1 MNRARLLAAATVAGT
16 LITGT
21 VTGLAPGAGAA
32 LGYTASAAATGVR
45 ISETVPGSPGA
56 ETLIDGGSPVSQA
69 LLAAG
74 GTSTAFASD
83 PYPGPVAAAFPGQLR
98 GLAPQLPAVPDYPYY
113 VSASYPT
120 NPTPDAVASPGGVLT
135 ATAGPS
141 EVRARAA
148 SGRTAS
154 GMSAARLEARTEV
167 TGREDSVRSQAKSIA
182 ETVVLGPLTIGSVVS
197 TATVT
202 LQADG
207 QLVRQSSLEIT
218 GLRLNDQALAISDG
232 AVVLAGTDVPLPQG
246 SPLAEALSKA
256 GLEISY
262 MAPRRTD
269 NGLISEALVVRRIQ
283 DTPNGTARII
293 FTFGQAVS
301 TIDGTVLPE
310 APALATSPESP
321 ARSEAIPA
329 SEVISAPP
337 IIDDAPALP
346 APGDLAAAASASIPA
361 VDAVAGPAEN
371 LPGAP
376 ELSGPPAAA
385 PSVPV
390 QLATPAARRFWR
402 FDVTSSYVALA
413 FVTAAAVAIHLVT
426 GGVRRRWS
434 S

>member
-1 MNRARLLAAATVAGT
+1 MNGSRLLAAATVAGT
-16 LITGT
+16 LVTAT
-21 VTGLAPGAGAA
+21 VTGRAPGAEAA

-56 ETLIDGGSPVSQA
+56 ETLIDAGSPASQA
-69 LLAAG
+69 LLAVG

-83 PYPGPVAAAFPGQLR
+83 PYPGPVATAFPGQLR
-98 GLAPQLPAVPDYPYY
+98 GLAPQLPPVPDYPYY

-135 ATAGPS
+135 ATAGPN

-148 SGRTAS
+148 SGRTAN
-154 GMSAARLEARTEV
+154 GMSVARLEARTEV
-167 TGREDSVRSQAKSIA
+167 TGGEDSVRSQARSIA
-182 ETVVLGPLTIGSVVS
+182 ETVVLGPLTIGSVSS

-207 QLVRQSSLEIT
+207 QLVRQSSLEVT
-218 GLRLNDQALAISDG
+218 GLRLNDQALAISHG
-232 AVVLAGTDVPLPQG
+232 AVVLAGTEVPLPQG

-262 MAPRRTD
+262 LAPRQTD

-301 TIDGTVLPE
+301 AIDGTVLPE
-310 APALATSPESP
+310 APALATSPDNP
-321 ARSEAIPA
+321 ARSEAVPA
-329 SEVISAPP
+329 AEVISALP

-346 APGDLAAAASASIPA
+346 APGDLVTAPSASTPA
-361 VDAVAGPAEN
+361 VPAVAGPVEH
-371 LPGAP
+371 LPGPP
-376 ELSGPPAAA
+376 ELSAA
-385 PSVPV
+385 PAVAPPV

-402 FDVTSSYVALA
+402 FDVTSSYLALA
-413 FVTAAAVAIHLVT
+413 FVTAAAVGIQLVT